1 MPRSVITANRLQ
13 DGAVVWRG
21 AAGCWLQEIDRAAS
35 GGDAKAVSAMM
46 AAARADEAA
55 GLVIAPY
62 EVEVAAD
69 DASGRL
75 LPVRLRERIRAGGPT
90 LPAG

>member
-21 AAGCWLQEIDRAAS
+21 AAGCWLEEIDRAAT
-35 GGDAKAVSAMM
+35 GDDAETVSAMM

-55 GLVIAPY
+55 GLVVAPY
-62 EVEVAAD
+62 EVEVTVD
-69 DASGRL
+69 GDAETP
-75 LPVRLRERIRAGGPT
+75 LPVRLREQIRAGGPT
-90 LPAG
+90 IPAG